1 MISYEPLWRTMK
13 EKSVTTYALINKYN
27 IRKSTIDRLRQK
39 KNVTIFTLARLC
51 EILDCRIEDV
61 VEYQKDKE

>member
-13 EKSVTTYALINKYN
+13 EKSVTTYALINKHN

-61 VEYQKDKE
+61 VEYQKGKE

>member
-61 VEYQKDKE
+61 VEYQKDTE